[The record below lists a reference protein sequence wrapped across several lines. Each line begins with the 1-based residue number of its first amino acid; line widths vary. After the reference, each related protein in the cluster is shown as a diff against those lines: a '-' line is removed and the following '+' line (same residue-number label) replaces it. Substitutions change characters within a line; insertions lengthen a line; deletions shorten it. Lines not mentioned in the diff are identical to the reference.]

1 MGSSLRCRH
10 IAFPILSCGLGVT
23 VFEFIPAIDVLA
35 GRCVQLAQGDYDRA
49 TVFDDDPAAVAAR
62 FAAHSIQ
69 RLHVVD
75 LDGAKDG
82 RRRNEKTIRRIVE
95 QAGSVPV
102 ELGGG
107 LRTLESI
114 EEVLAAG
121 VDRAILGTVALRDPE
136 LVRDAARRFPGRIA
150 VGIDAKAGRVAV
162 EGWLALVGVRQV
174 VRHRV
179 LVPAFVGSIP
189 TPPAKP
195 SRGRRPPGRR
205 PSLFA
210 GRGSGAA
217 APRTYRLRCSCRNTC
232 QLGDRY
238 SIRNGW
244 TFKFGIGRCST
255 KTGRKRKY

>member
-1 MGSSLRCRH
+1 M
-10 IAFPILSCGLGVT
+10 T
-23 VFEFIPAIDVLA
+23 DFEFIPAIDVLD

-62 FAAHSIQ
+62 FAAHPIQ

-75 LDGAKDG
+75 LDGAKGG

-162 EGWLALVGVRQV
+162 EGWLDESETSAIEVARRFQDVGVAAIIYTDIERDGMLTGPNLAATAALAQEV
-174 VRHRV
+174 AVPVIASGGMSSEEDVRRTASVSYTH
-179 LVPAFVGSIP
+179 LTLP
-189 TPPAKP
+189 TI
-195 SRGRRPPGRR
+195 
-205 PSLFA
+205 
-210 GRGSGAA
+210 
-217 APRTYRLRCSCRNTC
+217 
-232 QLGDRY
+232 Y
-238 SIRNGW
+238 SV
-244 TFKFGIGRCST
+244 
-255 KTGRKRKY
+255 

>member
-1 MGSSLRCRH
+1 M
-10 IAFPILSCGLGVT
+10 SCGLGVT

-162 EGWLALVGVRQV
+162 EGWLDESETSAIEVARRFQDVGVSAIIYTDIDCDGMLTGPNLDATAALAREVAVPVIASGGMSSEEDVQRTASYAEGV
-174 VRHRV
+174 IAGAIVGTAVYTGAVDIDRV
-179 LVPAFVGSIP
+179 LEKLS
-189 TPPAKP
+189 
-195 SRGRRPPGRR
+195 
-205 PSLFA
+205 
-210 GRGSGAA
+210 
-217 APRTYRLRCSCRNTC
+217 CS
-232 QLGDRY
+232 
-238 SIRNGW
+238 
-244 TFKFGIGRCST
+244 
-255 KTGRKRKY
+255 

>member
-1 MGSSLRCRH
+1 MGL
-10 IAFPILSCGLGVT
+10 T
-23 VFEFIPAIDVLA
+23 DFEFIPAIDVLD

-62 FAAHSIQ
+62 FTAHPIQ

-82 RRRNEKTIRRIVE
+82 RRRNEKAIRRIVE
-95 QAGSVPV
+95 QAGGVPV

-121 VDRAILGTVALRDPE
+121 VDRAILGTVALRDPQ

-162 EGWLALVGVRQV
+162 EGWLDESETSAIEVARCFEDVGVAAIIYTDIECDGMLTGPNLEATAALAAEISV
-174 VRHRV
+174 PVIASGGMSSEEDVRRAASYDDGVIAGAIVGTAIYTGAVDIGRV
-179 LVPAFVGSIP
+179 LEQLS
-189 TPPAKP
+189 
-195 SRGRRPPGRR
+195 
-205 PSLFA
+205 
-210 GRGSGAA
+210 
-217 APRTYRLRCSCRNTC
+217 CS
-232 QLGDRY
+232 
-238 SIRNGW
+238 
-244 TFKFGIGRCST
+244 
-255 KTGRKRKY
+255 